1 MIDIRLKTLLTVME
15 EQNFSK
21 AAQVLSLTQPA
32 VSHHI
37 RSLEEETETKL
48 LIRKKGELK
57 PTPAGE
63 IVIQYAKRFQALEE
77 KMYAEMTNIQKHMT
91 TVRIGITHTAESNQ
105 ITEILAKLSSQNK
118 GLTITIITDT
128 TQKLYNMVENDELD
142 LAIVDGKA
150 NDSTLHYLML
160 DTDDLVCVVSNH
172 HPLAQ
177 KEKVSIAELKKEK
190 MILRLQTSATRR
202 LFESTLESINDSID
216 NFDIILEVD
225 NIATIKDL
233 IRKEIGISILAK
245 SACMDELK
253 KGKITVLPI
262 ENLSMVR
269 NNYIIYNQNFHH
281 TDLLDKIIQMYL
293 TSSSMMEM

>member
-77 KMYAEMTNIQKHMT
+77 KMYAEMANIQKHMT

-269 NNYIIYNQNFHH
+269 NNYIIYSQNFHH

-293 TSSSMMEM
+293 ASSSMMEM

>member
-1 MIDIRLKTLLTVME
+1 MLDIRLKTLLTVME
-15 EQNFSK
+15 EQNFTK

-37 RSLEEETETKL
+37 SSLEEETGTKL

-57 PTPAGE
+57 PTPSGE
-63 IVIQYAKRFQALEE
+63 IVIQYAKRFQALEK
-77 KMYAEMTNIQKHMT
+77 KMYAEITNIQKHMT

-150 NDSTLHYLML
+150 SESTLNCLML
-160 DTDDLVCVVSNH
+160 DTDDLVCVVSNN
-172 HPLAQ
+172 HPLAKKQ
-177 KEKVSIAELKKEK
+177 MVSISELKKEK

-233 IRKEIGISILAK
+233 IRKDIGISILAK

-262 ENLSMVR
+262 ENLSMIR
-269 NNYIIYNQNFHH
+269 NNYIIYSQNFYH
-281 TDLLDKIIQMYL
+281 TDLLDKVIQMYL
-293 TSSSMMEM
+293 ASSSMMEA

>member
-1 MIDIRLKTLLTVME
+1 MLDIRLKTLLTVME
-15 EQNFSK
+15 EQNFTK

-37 RSLEEETETKL
+37 SSLEEETGTKL

-63 IVIQYAKRFQALEE
+63 IVIQYAKRFQALEK
-77 KMYAEMTNIQKHMT
+77 KMYAEITNIQKHMT

-128 TQKLYNMVENDELD
+128 TQRLYTMVENDELD
-142 LAIVDGKA
+142 LAIVDGKTSE
-150 NDSTLHYLML
+150 STLNCLML
-160 DTDDLVCVVSNH
+160 DTDDLVCVVSNN

-177 KEKVSIAELKKEK
+177 KQMVSIAELKQEK

-216 NFDIILEVD
+216 NFNIILEVD

-233 IRKEIGISILAK
+233 IRKDIGISILAK

-253 KGKITVLPI
+253 KGKITILPI
-262 ENLSMVR
+262 ENLTMIR
-269 NNYIIYNQNFHH
+269 NNYIIYSENFHH
-281 TDLLDKIIQMYL
+281 TDLLAKIIQMYL
-293 TSSSMMEM
+293 SSSSMMEA

>member
-77 KMYAEMTNIQKHMT
+77 KMYAEMANIQRHMT

-150 NDSTLHYLML
+150 NDSALHYLML

-269 NNYIIYNQNFHH
+269 NNYIIYSQNFHH

-293 TSSSMMEM
+293 ASSSMMEM

>member
-1 MIDIRLKTLLTVME
+1 MLDIRLKTLLAVME
-15 EQNFSK
+15 EQNFTK
-21 AAQVLSLTQPA
+21 AAQALSLTQPA

-37 RSLEEETETKL
+37 SSLEEETGTKL

-77 KMYAEMTNIQKHMT
+77 KMYAEITNIQKHMT

-128 TQKLYNMVENDELD
+128 TQKLYTMVENDELD
-142 LAIVDGKA
+142 LAIVDGKTSESPL
-150 NDSTLHYLML
+150 NCLML
-160 DTDDLVCVVSNH
+160 DTDDLVCVVSNN
-172 HPLAQ
+172 HPLAHKQ
-177 KEKVSIAELKKEK
+177 MVSISELKQEK

-233 IRKEIGISILAK
+233 IRKDIGISILAK
-245 SACMDELK
+245 STCMDELK

-262 ENLSMVR
+262 ENLSMIR
-269 NNYIIYNQNFHH
+269 NNYIIYSQNFHH

-293 TSSSMMEM
+293 DSSSMMET